1 MSVIAR
7 TLCAV
12 AAVALL
18 AAPSATASSHVVQQ
32 LALLQR
38 AGVDVPRVVKP
49 VQRRALSVDEPALAD
64 TYQPGV
70 AWEWQWDA
78 ARLNAVPDRV
88 LRAAASVKIAVIDS
102 GADVAAPDLAD
113 K

>member
-1 MSVIAR
+1 MSVVAR

-18 AAPSATASSHVVQQ
+18 AAPSATASSHFVQQ

-38 AGVDVPRVVKP
+38 AGVHVPRVVKP
-49 VQRRALSVDEPALAD
+49 VERRALTVDEPALAQ
-64 TYQPGV
+64 TYHPGI

-78 ARLNAVPDRV
+78 TRASARCRTGCCAPR
-88 LRAAASVKIAVIDS
+88 RA
-102 GADVAAPDLAD
+102 
-113 K
+113 